1 MARKKKPKERRDYGS
16 GSIYESPKGSGR
28 WWAALRIDKRL
39 FRRTA
44 TSEQAAATKLEEL
57 NKLRARNIDV
67 ASGLQPYSAWLNT
80 YHQEKQRMAKPKP
93 RTVEAERAL
102 IERYIIP
109 KLGDMRLIDIRPQH
123 IQTFVESVYTD
134 IRSTLDPDT
143 GQPRY
148 DGARTANAAARVVEE
163 SLILATKR
171 KLIEENPYQGIN
183 PPRYEEKEIT
193 PLDDAQIRRFLQAGA
208 GGRDDRARY
217 TTANGRTKRRPK
229 VDRLQALWALFVLLG
244 WRRGEALGALWQGV
258 DWDAG
263 TIAITQQVQRLSGY
277 DADGNPT
284 VQLHIG
290 TPKTKAGRRTLP
302 LGRRALALLKAHYAA
317 TKEEYALLGVAWT
330 GQGHIFCSVGGDVLW
345 PDNVERMFRRVRAAA
360 GLPATF
366 SLHHTRHTLA
376 TLIDESGVA
385 TEAIKAGILGHA
397 KQGISG
403 KYTHARIAAMRVVLQ
418 AVEDRVFG
426 AAEAIEDLDDG
437 AQSDAKQAG

>member
-1 MARKKKPKERRDYGS
+1 MARKKQPKERRDYGS

-28 WWAALRIDKRL
+28 WWAALRIDGHL
-39 FRRTA
+39 FRRA
-44 TSEQAAATKLEEL
+44 AASEQAATTRLDEL
-57 NKLRARNIDV
+57 NELRAKNIDV

-80 YHQEKQRMAKPKP
+80 YHQEKQRLQKPKP

-134 IRSTLDPDT
+134 IRSVKDPAT
-143 GQPRY
+143 GEPRH

-163 SLILATKR
+163 SLILATQR
-171 KLIEENPYQGIN
+171 KLIPENPYQGIR
-183 PPRYEEKEIT
+183 PPHYEEKEIT
-193 PLDDAQIRRFLQAGA
+193 PFDDAQIRQFLRAAAGLV
-208 GGRDDRARY
+208 DERASY
-217 TTANGRTKRRPK
+217 TTKNGRTKRRPK
-229 VDRLQALWALFVLLG
+229 VDRLAPMWTLFFLLG
-244 WRRGEALGALWQGV
+244 WRRGEALGAQWQGV

-284 VQLHIG
+284 VRKHIG

-302 LGRRALALLKAHYAA
+302 LGRRALALLQAHHEA
-317 TKEEYALLGVAWT
+317 TRQEYALLGVAWT
-330 GQGHIFCSVGGDVLW
+330 GQGYIFASVGGESLW
-345 PDNVERMFRRVRAAA
+345 PDNLERMFRRVRAAA
-360 GLPATF
+360 GLPSTLR
-366 SLHHTRHTLA
+366 LHHTRHTLA
-376 TLIDESGVA
+376 TLIDESGMA

-418 AVEDRVFG
+418 AVEDRIFG
-426 AAEAIEDLDDG
+426 AAETIEGLDEAGD
-437 AQSDAKQAG
+437 ADAKTA